1 VAGMVSLFFIGV
13 VTALAMLAILAK
25 TCAGRPKKAEK
36 WEKSEILRQLLT
48 LSERENGIS
57 AVASPSA
64 RSPRPASAS
73 ATRRETMGKFAQ
85 QHDSKRKYSA
95 ASRSSR
101 IPSKPNQP
109 DADLEEQIRQRAF
122 ELYQARGGTSGNPS
136 DDWEQARQEVLN
148 RKAKAATTSS

>member
-1 VAGMVSLFFIGV
+1 MVSVLFIGV

-64 RSPRPASAS
+64 RSLRPASAS
-73 ATRRETMGKFAQ
+73 ATRSETMRKSRAPEY
-85 QHDSKRKYSA
+85 DSKQRYSA
-95 ASRSSR
+95 ASRSPR
-101 IPSKPNQP
+101 IPPKPNQP
-109 DADLEEQIRQRAF
+109 DADVEEQIRQRAF
-122 ELYQARGGTSGNPS
+122 ELYQARGGAGGNPS
-136 DDWEQARQEVLN
+136 DDWEQARREVLN